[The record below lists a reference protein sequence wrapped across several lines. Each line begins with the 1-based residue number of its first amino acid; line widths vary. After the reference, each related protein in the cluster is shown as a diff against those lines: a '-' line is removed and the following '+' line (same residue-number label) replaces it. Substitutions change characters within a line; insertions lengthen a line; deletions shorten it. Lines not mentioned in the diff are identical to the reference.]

1 VKEISDLQLPDDFLY
16 AKDHEWAKPEGD
28 KVRVGISDYAQDQ
41 LGDIVFVEL
50 PQVGIRLGKGE
61 QFGTVESVKAVSE
74 LYLPLGGEVLSVNK
88 SLEDSPELVNKE
100 PYGSGWMIEL
110 KPSNPEE
117 VKALMSK
124 EVYLGLLKGS
134 KP

>member
-1 VKEISDLQLPDDFLY
+1 MKEISELQFPNDYLY

-50 PQVGIRLGKGE
+50 PQVGTRRTKGE

-74 LYLPLGGEVLSVNK
+74 LYMPVGGEVLSVNK
-88 SLEDSPELVNKE
+88 TIEESPELVNKQ
-100 PYGSGWMIEL
+100 PYESGWMVEIKLSDPGEL
-110 KPSNPEE
+110 KG
-117 VKALMSK
+117 LMNRDA
-124 EVYLGLLKGS
+124 YLSFLKGL

>member
-1 VKEISDLQLPDDFLY
+1 MKEINELQFPGGFLY

-50 PQVGIRLGKGE
+50 PQVGSRHVKGT

-74 LYLPLGGEVLSVNK
+74 LYMPVGGEVLSVNK
-88 SLEDSPELVNKE
+88 TLEDAPEILNKE
-100 PYGSGWMIEL
+100 PYGLGWLIEIKLEDHAEL
-110 KPSNPEE
+110 KS
-117 VKALMSK
+117 LMDRDA
-124 EVYLGLLKGS
+124 YLDFLKGLS
-134 KP
+134 R